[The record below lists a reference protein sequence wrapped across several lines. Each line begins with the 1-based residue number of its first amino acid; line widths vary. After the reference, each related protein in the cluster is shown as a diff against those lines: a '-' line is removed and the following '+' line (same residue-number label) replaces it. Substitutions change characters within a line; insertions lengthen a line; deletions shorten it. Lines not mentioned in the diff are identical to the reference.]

1 MLRSTTLRV
10 ARSGV
15 LPSVSVVRP
24 RFMGTRANEAPLE
37 PGFVDKYKLNE
48 PSRFVPIALGAGVF
62 STLTGLY
69 HFNAESQILGLFIL
83 FTGTVYAKGGDAI
96 GKMLDDTADAILKE
110 QNALEDAQIAAT
122 KLVIEAHKRQASVFG
137 DIQEIFEGQKS
148 LMNQVV
154 ANQNLKLKH
163 EVRNRIARQ
172 LEHAAVVDEQFF
184 QGMKSKMV
192 EAATEYVRSSFEE
205 AKDDQLKAKALNA
218 SLAQMKDRKSG
229 QAQSPVADMFQ
240 SFFVKTK
247 SELASLKNTEIPVS
261 PANQEAA
268 LEVAR
273 AAARRDGLEGIEL
286 EAPKTFV
293 LGNKA

>member
-1 MLRSTTLRV
+1 M
-10 ARSGV
+10 
-15 LPSVSVVRP
+15 RP
-24 RFMGTRANEAPLE
+24 RFMGSRANEPPLE
-37 PGFVDKYKLNE
+37 EGIVDKYKLND
-48 PSRFVPIALGAGVF
+48 PTRFVPIALGAGVF

-96 GKMLDDTADAILKE
+96 GRMLDDTADAILKE

-122 KLVIEAHKRQASVFG
+122 KLVVEAHKRQATVFS

-148 LMNQVV
+148 LMDQIV
-154 ANQNLKLKH
+154 ASHNLKLKH

-184 QGMKSKMV
+184 QGVKSKMV
-192 EAATEYVRSSFEE
+192 DAATDYVRSSFEDY
-205 AKDDQLKAKALNA
+205 DDEELKAKALNA
-218 SLAQMKDRKSG
+218 SLAQMKDRKAVG
-229 QAQSPVADMFQ
+229 QTPVADLFQ

-247 SELASLKNTEIPVS
+247 SELAALKTAEVS
-261 PANQEAA
+261 VSAAEQEEA

-286 EAPKTFV
+286 VAPKTFI